1 MKPKSRKRFKK
12 KLTRDRVVPIIS
24 ASGFPPLA
32 VTSQGRRSRMSVR
45 APTPSYFAFSTMQD
59 YFWQV
64 SLTMVKFVTVM

>member
-1 MKPKSRKRFKK
+1 
-12 KLTRDRVVPIIS
+12 
-24 ASGFPPLA
+24 
-32 VTSQGRRSRMSVR
+32 MSVR